1 MQVVVRDFMLFRRML
16 APILVQ
22 VAFWVVVAF
31 CLVTAIVDFFHR
43 DIIYGLEVLI
53 LGPIVIRIICEIA
66 ILFFRMNETLTDIRD
81 SLLDKPKQ

>member
-31 CLVTAIVDFFHR
+31 CLVTAIVDFF
-43 DIIYGLEVLI
+43 
-53 LGPIVIRIICEIA
+53 IA
-66 ILFFRMNETLTDIRD
+66 TL
-81 SLLDKPKQ
+81 SMAWKY